1 MRMSL
6 LHVVFVCTLTMREFS
21 EENVSACKLSC
32 SACKKFSLVL
42 GKGVLA
48 ARRAGTVVQ
57 ELTGDMQLSKK
68 ELAET
73 QVIVTT
79 PEKWDVITRKGGDV
93 AVAQAVKLLI
103 IDEVHLLNDERGPV
117 IETLIARTQRQV
129 RTPAALPISCP
140 RMGNRAPP
148 CLAKTSDTCNWR
160 KFMTHVLS
168 LLKCSPQCVLSAGLP
183 LLCTRCEAAN
193 HAEQGISQCLVH
205 FCLAVGIVCLCITQ

>member
-103 IDEVHLLNDERGPV
+103 ID
-117 IETLIARTQRQV
+117 
-129 RTPAALPISCP
+129 CP